1 MDKRGFLKIM
11 EAVIAIILV
20 FSVVLYIL
28 PKAEKVTFKIPPDLE
43 LIAGTILDDAQNDE
57 EFRKCILKN
66 KGEDNYP
73 NCVRT
78 EVERGIGTGTLWQH
92 AEKICELN
100 NNGAEINCMH
110 IANEINTDDETLFLQ
125 TLPKDK
131 DVYTK
136 SVTVKVPDITADPP
150 LSTGIVNKQ
159 LRIFFW
165 SK

>member
-92 AEKICELN
+92 AENDRRGYGK
-100 NNGAEINCMH
+100 GWR
-110 IANEINTDDETLFLQ
+110 
-125 TLPKDK
+125 
-131 DVYTK
+131 
-136 SVTVKVPDITADPP
+136 P
-150 LSTGIVNKQ
+150 LSFSAAPHADIS
-159 LRIFFW
+159 FFPD
-165 SK
+165 